1 MEPREPI
8 QAETVR
14 QVSLFRTLDEA
25 HVQRLSTLLRERRY
39 RKGELIFDQGDPGDC
54 LYVVVSGRVRIFL
67 ASPDGR
73 EVTIRILESGT
84 SFGELAVLDRAPRA
98 ASAATL
104 DDTVTLVLLRD
115 DFMQILRDSFPLVQY
130 VLGQLTEMV
139 RYNTSYAERL
149 AFLSVPGRVAALL
162 VQLADTHTAEGDVAR
177 LDFTQQE
184 LADFASTTREWV
196 NRALRDFADRGL
208 VRLERG
214 AVIVLNRPGLRAIV
228 E

>member
-1 MEPREPI
+1 MEPIGPER
-8 QAETVR
+8 VR

-25 HVQRLSTLLRERRY
+25 HVQRLSKHLRERRY

-54 LYVVVSGRVRIFL
+54 LYVIVSGRVRIYL
-67 ASPDGR
+67 TSPDGR
-73 EVTIRILESGT
+73 EATIRILESGT

-115 DFMQILRDSFPLVQY
+115 DFMQILRDSFPLVQH
-130 VLGQLTEMV
+130 VLGLLTEMV

-162 VQLADTHTAEGDVAR
+162 AQLADA
-177 LDFTQQE
+177 
-184 LADFASTTREWV
+184 ADP
-196 NRALRDFADRGL
+196 RDP
-208 VRLERG
+208 V
-214 AVIVLNRPGLRAIV
+214 
-228 E
+228 